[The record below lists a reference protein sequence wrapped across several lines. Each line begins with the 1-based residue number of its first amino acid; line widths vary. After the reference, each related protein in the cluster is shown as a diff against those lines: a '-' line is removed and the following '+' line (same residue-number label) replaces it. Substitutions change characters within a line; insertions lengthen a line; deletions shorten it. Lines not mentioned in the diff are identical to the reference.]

1 MLKVLSYLGR
11 NPKIGYTILTLF
23 FFFFF
28 GHIEQ
33 HGELP
38 QPGTEPE
45 PPALEARILTTG
57 PPGGSGHFN
66 SYSK

>member
-11 NPKIGYTILTLF
+11 NPQIGYTTLTL
-23 FFFFF
+23 FFFF

-45 PPALEARILTTG
+45 PPALEARILTIG

-66 SYSK
+66 SCSK